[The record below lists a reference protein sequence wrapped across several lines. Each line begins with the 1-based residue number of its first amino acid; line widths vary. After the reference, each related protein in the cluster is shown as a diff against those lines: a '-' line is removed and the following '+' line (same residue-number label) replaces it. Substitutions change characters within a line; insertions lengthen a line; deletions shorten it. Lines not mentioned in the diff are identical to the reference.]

1 MKGKALWVFAA
12 ILFITVTGCGGNRTS
27 PSQSGSAGS
36 SSESVSGVSIST
48 SVSAQDETKN
58 GSIDEPDDKNLRE
71 SAVSPWG
78 DRVFTKEEVN
88 ACIEAGLSDSWAN
101 YQLNAVLQNIYALPE
116 NVLSSMENAFGAYK
130 WESYE
135 GIFINSWKDYFED
148 HSERDTAVDK
158 LHAVL
163 DLYGITPDTAFP
175 ALSKEELEKRLADN
189 PKIDMSQYATY
200 EDGDAFFSYF
210 SYYGCD
216 VLAQNDYVKIEG
228 VRDITVDPYE
238 LINRVAKITNISD
251 GPVYIR
257 YAFIDK

>member
-1 MKGKALWVFAA
+1 MRRLTAFTLTAAL
-12 ILFITVTGCGGNRTS
+12 ILSLLVGCGDKKKEPPVSQTSVTGS
-27 PSQSGSAGS
+27 VSVSSAGP
-36 SSESVSGVSIST
+36 G
-48 SVSAQDETKN
+48 
-58 GSIDEPDDKNLRE
+58 DDKNTTDVSTN
-71 SAVSPWG
+71 SAGDNEEKEKPALSPWS
-78 DRVFTKEEVN
+78 DKVFTKEEVQ
-88 ACIEAGLSDSWAN
+88 AKIDGGLSDNWEN
-101 YQLNAVLQNIYALPE
+101 YQLNAVLQNLYGLPE

-135 GIFINSWKDYFED
+135 GIFINSWKDYFD
-148 HSERDTAVDK
+148 DNSERDTAVNK

-163 DLYGITPDTAFP
+163 DLYGVTPDTAFP
-175 ALSKEELEKRLADN
+175 ALSQEELERRVADN

-210 SYYGCD
+210 SYYGCE